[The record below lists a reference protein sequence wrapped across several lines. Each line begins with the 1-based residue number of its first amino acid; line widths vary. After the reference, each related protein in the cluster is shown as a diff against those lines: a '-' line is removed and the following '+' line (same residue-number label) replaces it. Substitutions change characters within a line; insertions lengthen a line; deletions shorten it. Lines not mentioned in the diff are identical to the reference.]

1 MADILQ
7 DFPVV
12 APLERVFAA
21 VATPAGLDAWWTER
35 SAGRPAEAAEYALGF
50 GPGVR
55 WRARVTRCAPPNEFE
70 LELTSAVEDWS
81 GTRVGF
87 LLAGRAGGTHVRFHH
102 TGWPE
107 ANEHYRISCHCWA
120 LYLRLLRRHL
130 EHGETVAYADR
141 LDA

>member
-7 DFPVV
+7 DFPVN
-12 APLERVFAA
+12 APVERVFET
-21 VATPAGLDAWWTER
+21 VATPEGLDAWWTKR
-35 SAGRPAEAAEYALGF
+35 SAGQPLEAAEYALDY
-50 GPGVR
+50 GPGFQ
-55 WRARVTRCAPPNEFE
+55 WRARVTHCAPPGEFE
-70 LELTSAVEDWS
+70 LELTSATDDWL

-87 LLAGRAGGTHVRFHH
+87 VLADRAGRTQVRFHH

-130 EHGETVAYADR
+130 DHGQTVPYEDR